1 LNEKENQGFLHTE
14 KKKGESRMKTVAYLR
29 VSKDTQDVNNQR
41 LAILQFAQMERIQVD
56 GFMEVTV
63 SSQKSVKERKIDML
77 LEQLFEGDTLIISE
91 LSRIGRSV
99 GEIITIVDTL
109 VKKRIRFLAVKEGIR
124 LDGSPDCEDI
134 QTKVMITLFG
144 LFAEIERKLISMRTR
159 EALATAKAAGK
170 KLGRPKGILGK
181 SKLDNQREE
190 IVQLLALSVPKAT
203 IARITGVDRSTIY
216 HFIESRGLI

>member
-1 LNEKENQGFLHTE
+1 
-14 KKKGESRMKTVAYLR
+14 MKTVAYLR

-77 LEQLFEGDTLIISE
+77 LDQLFEGDTLIISE

-109 VKKRIRFLAVKEGIR
+109 VKKRIRLLAVKEGIR

-190 IVQLLALSVPKAT
+190 IIRLLALSVPKAT

-216 HFIESRGLI
+216 HFTAWNVIANNE

>member
-1 LNEKENQGFLHTE
+1 
-14 KKKGESRMKTVAYLR
+14 MKTVAYLR

>member
-1 LNEKENQGFLHTE
+1 
-14 KKKGESRMKTVAYLR
+14 MKTVAYLR

-77 LEQLFEGDTLIISE
+77 LDQLFEGDTLIISE

-181 SKLDNQREE
+181 SKL
-190 IVQLLALSVPKAT
+190 T
-203 IARITGVDRSTIY
+203 IKERKLYGY
-216 HFIESRGLI
+216 WL